1 MMFRHSSDL
10 TNQLIGWF
18 NMIQKG
24 YHHRDLSIGNIL
36 MIDEAVKTK
45 HFEIIKKQK
54 ESATVEDIT
63 KKLQQLKIN
72 IDPSATWELSLEA
85 TLQRL
90 EITDECRGFVIDGD
104 MAIKMADYFEKEHN
118 GSRSVRWN
126 LKLFA

>member
-1 MMFRHSSDL
+1 M
-10 TNQLIGWF
+10 
-18 NMIQKG
+18 
-24 YHHRDLSIGNIL
+24 
-36 MIDEAVKTK
+36 
-45 HFEIIKKQK
+45 
-54 ESATVEDIT
+54 EDIT

-90 EITDECRGFVIDGD
+90 EMTDECRGFVIDGD

-118 GSRSVRWN
+118 DSRSVRWN

>member
-24 YHHRDLSIGNIL
+24 YQHRDLSIGNIV
-36 MIDEAVKTK
+36 MIDKAVKTK
-45 HFEIIKKQK
+45 RFEIIKKQK
-54 ESATVEDIT
+54 ESATVENIT
-63 KKLQQLKIN
+63 KMLQELKIK
-72 IDPSATWELSLEA
+72 PSATWELSLEA